1 MAELAAANTAPAA
14 LNTERYTLHSQG
26 AEAVSG
32 RWRRSATAFLDSFP
46 SIFMT
51 LQRVWEGRFLG
62 RDVIVKERFAKQYR
76 HPALDAKLTGQ
87 RLRQEARAML
97 RARKLGVP
105 APVLYSVDTATA
117 SLYMERVPGH
127 SLKTLLHGGTV
138 PLPEQLELV
147 REMGR
152 LVAGLHDGAMVHG
165 DLTTSNV
172 LVVEEPRR
180 HLVVID
186 FGLSYFS
193 KIAEDK
199 AVDLYVLERAFT
211 SAHAAHGVELFEA
224 CLEAYKSAS
233 RMWSST
239 LNKFA
244 EVRLRGRKRSM
255 VG

>member
-1 MAELAAANTAPAA
+1 M
-14 LNTERYTLHSQG
+14 
-26 AEAVSG
+26 
-32 RWRRSATAFLDSFP
+32 
-46 SIFMT
+46 
-51 LQRVWEGRFLG
+51 WEGQFLG

-105 APVLYSVDTATA
+105 APVMYAVDTATA
-117 SLYMERVPGH
+117 SLYMERVHGQ
-127 SLKTLLHGGTV
+127 SLKAALTGGAV
-138 PLPEQLELV
+138 PLGEQLELV

-152 LVAGLHDGAMVHG
+152 LVAALHDGAMVHG

-172 LVVEEPRR
+172 LVVAVPAR
-180 HLVVID
+180 HLVLID

-211 SAHAAHGVELFEA
+211 SAHAEHGEELFAA
-224 CLEAYKSAS
+224 CLEAYKATS
-233 RMWSST
+233 RAWSST
-239 LNKFA
+239 FNKFA